1 MLSVFHCI
9 MYFQCFCSTS
19 KGERNQTVKVSYC
32 KEGEVKITLYKYCY
46 SGAKQSLMILLPK
59 FFKFFL
65 GKILRFN
72 KAMNFVVFQFIACS
86 VGWSSVNFF
95 SLFFRFKN
103 HKQWWQQATGTTCKQ
118 DEKTYGSLGDKV
130 VNKKGIISPSPKKRK
145 RMHVS
150 WTVCIQTAYWLNL
163 FVWINKNPN
172 NINNP

>member
-1 MLSVFHCI
+1 
-9 MYFQCFCSTS
+9 
-19 KGERNQTVKVSYC
+19 
-32 KEGEVKITLYKYCY
+32 
-46 SGAKQSLMILLPK
+46 
-59 FFKFFL
+59 
-65 GKILRFN
+65 
-72 KAMNFVVFQFIACS
+72 MNFVVFQFIAWS

-172 NINNP
+172 NINNPNAQWQAVF